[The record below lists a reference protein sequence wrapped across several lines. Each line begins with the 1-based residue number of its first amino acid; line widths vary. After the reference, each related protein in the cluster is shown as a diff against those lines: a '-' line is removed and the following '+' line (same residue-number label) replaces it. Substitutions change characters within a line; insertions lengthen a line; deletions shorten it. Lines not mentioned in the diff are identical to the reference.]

1 MSMQRFALLTTTC
14 IAAGALGLGLTGCR
28 EDMSPDP
35 PVQIQRNMMHQ
46 ERYNSQSYSEYFD
59 DHRTMR
65 TPVEGTMS
73 QEQWDRARGDEE
85 LISGRLADNSGF
97 VMTVPPSAIALSGD
111 YAKALARGQERFN
124 IYCAPCHSRTGDGKG
139 MVARVQNGF
148 AKVTSL
154 HDKTVR
160 EMPDGQLYATIT
172 NGVRVMPSYAAQ
184 IPLADR
190 WAIVAYVRAL
200 ELSQVSQAD
209 PSHVEPKK

>member
-1 MSMQRFALLTTTC
+1 MTMRRFPLLLTAC
-14 IAAGALGLGLTGCR
+14 VAAGALSGCR

-35 PVQIQRNMMHQ
+35 PVSLERNMMHQ
-46 ERYNSQSYSEYFD
+46 ERYNPQSYSEYFA

-65 TPVEGTMS
+65 TPVAGTMS
-73 QEQWDRARGDEE
+73 REQWDGYKGDEE
-85 LISGRLADNSGF
+85 LLTGRIADGSGF
-97 VMTVPPSAIALSGD
+97 VMTVPPSAMDLHGD
-111 YAKALARGQERFN
+111 YAKALTRGQERFN

-154 HDKTVR
+154 HDKAVR

-172 NGVRVMPSYAAQ
+172 NGVRMMPSYAAQ
-184 IPLADR
+184 IPVADR

-200 ELSQVSQAD
+200 EISQVSQMG
-209 PSHVEPKK
+209 PSQMEPNK